1 MLGINE
7 AANNESSNMA
17 TAAHMTGTAS
27 SVNAGWSDVF
37 ASIAVKIKQYRLYR
51 QSVNELRS
59 LPNADLADLG
69 LSRSNIRYVARA
81 AVYGE

>member
-7 AANNESSNMA
+7 AANNESTDMA
-17 TAAHMTGTAS
+17 TAAHMTVTAS
-27 SVNAGWSDVF
+27 SVNAGWADVF
-37 ASIAVKIKQYRLYR
+37 VGIAAKIKQYRLYR

-59 LPNADLADLG
+59 LSNAELADLG